1 MVGQY
6 ASFNGET
13 LDSWSLTKQKVDLIS
28 TTKSKYMDFTDLAS
42 EIAWTLSLLV
52 ELKLPLSRKHILL
65 WDNLNS
71 KELTPNPV
79 MDAKHI
85 KIDVH
90 CIRDQMLQN

>member
-6 ASFNGET
+6 VSFNGET
-13 LDSWSLTKQKVDLIS
+13 LDSWSLTKQKVVLIS
-28 TTKSKYMDFTDLAS
+28 STKSKYMDFTNLAF
-42 EIAWTLSLLV
+42 EIAWTLSLL

-71 KELTPNPV
+71 NELTPNPI
-79 MDAKHI
+79 MDAKYI